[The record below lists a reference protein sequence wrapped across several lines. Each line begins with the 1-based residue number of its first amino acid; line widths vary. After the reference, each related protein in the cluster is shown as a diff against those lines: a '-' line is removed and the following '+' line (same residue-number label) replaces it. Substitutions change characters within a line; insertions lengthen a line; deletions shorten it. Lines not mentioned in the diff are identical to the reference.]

1 MRTFITETRNE
12 FLNLLGT
19 ISTEE
24 LGKNRELTIRAE
36 LLDHLLAGLLNKRKV
51 S

>member
-1 MRTFITETRNE
+1 MRRFITETRDE

-19 ISTEE
+19 ISPEE

-36 LLDHLLAGLLNKRKV
+36 LLDHLLKNMINKGRP
-51 S
+51 

>member
-1 MRTFITETRNE
+1 MKRFITETREE

-19 ISTEE
+19 ISPEE

-36 LLDHLLAGLLNKRKV
+36 LLDHLLNNMINKGRP
-51 S
+51 

>member
-1 MRTFITETRNE
+1 MNSFIIETRTE

-24 LGKNRELTIRAE
+24 LVKNRELTSRAE
-36 LLDHLLAGLLNKRKV
+36 LLDHLFMNLLKQGKL
-51 S
+51 